1 MRIMYG
7 ILSVLFPARRSGNRP
22 VYDFSAIAP
31 QKFHEFAKTLPQAPA
46 KDMGRNKSRTALAC
60 LAYKNPI
67 VRTMVWNM
75 KTKKDRHAFACA
87 GHIMADKLRD
97 VAVGKNPII
106 IPMPIRQKRRRERG
120 YNQCELLADEMR
132 RHCLDEIKMEIRT
145 DILFRA
151 RQRAGAKGLKNDKKQ
166 AFKNRA
172 ERIAG
177 VRGAFSVNEYAIG
190 KIKDVESRDI
200 IVIDDVLTTG
210 STMNEAMSALRKAG
224 YKNVSGLALAH

>member
-1 MRIMYG
+1 MDG
-7 ILSVLFPARRSGNRP
+7 ILNLLFPARRSGNRLT
-22 VYDFSAIAP
+22 YDFSAIAP
-31 QKFHEFAKTLPQAPA
+31 QEFHEFAKNLPQAQA
-46 KDMGRNKSRTALAC
+46 KGLNRNESGVAVAC

-67 VRTMVWNM
+67 IRTMVWKM

-87 GHIMADKLRD
+87 GYIMADKLKD
-97 VAVGKNPII
+97 VRARKNPII
-106 IPMPIRQKRRRERG
+106 IPMPIRQKRRHDRG

-132 RHCLDEIKMEIRT
+132 RHCPDEIKMEIRT

-151 RQRAGAKGLKNDKKQ
+151 RQHGGVKGVKNDKKQ

-177 VRGAFSVNEYAIG
+177 MRGAFSVNKYAIG
-190 KIKDVESRDI
+190 KIEDAESRDV

-210 STMNEAMSALRKAG
+210 STMNEAISTLRKAG
-224 YKNVSGLALAH
+224 YKNVSGLTLAH